1 MKIDDTQVGVGL
13 VEVMVALLLLA
24 VAILGYSALQGQ
36 AIKAT
41 NESFERSQSIVI
53 MRNIAE
59 KIHANPFAIETYQ
72 TNINNVDTVT
82 APSIQC
88 GLDGA
93 AVTTLCTPVQFA
105 EAESYK
111 IKANLQNYDFQI
123 QMHPC
128 PNTGGN
134 GADVTSNIMF
144 SYCLISAWGNTTA
157 TVGSDEDTDCLTA
170 TVIDVD
176 DVVEQVGGNYHSK
189 ATCMMMEI

>member
-1 MKIDDTQVGVGL
+1 
-13 VEVMVALLLLA
+13 
-24 VAILGYSALQGQ
+24 
-36 AIKAT
+36 
-41 NESFERSQSIVI
+41 
-53 MRNIAE
+53 
-59 KIHANPFAIETYQ
+59 
-72 TNINNVDTVT
+72 
-82 APSIQC
+82 
-88 GLDGA
+88 
-93 AVTTLCTPVQFA
+93 
-105 EAESYK
+105 
-111 IKANLQNYDFQI
+111 
-123 QMHPC
+123 MHPC